1 MCYTFSI
8 TQILIPLFF
17 YPMSKLHEVFN
28 RLQEQKKDQRELKK
42 MYREALSVNPQ
53 YQELLQELDVLK
65 IKKKQ
70 IEAGVKADFK
80 EEFDKLEGLKLN
92 IAGDKQMLSDIA
104 LTQFSSGEE
113 VKIVDEN
120 KVEYEPIFNVRFQKV
135 R

>member
-1 MCYTFSI
+1 
-8 TQILIPLFF
+8 
-17 YPMSKLHEVFN
+17 MSKLHEVFN
-28 RLQEQKKDQRELKK
+28 RLQAQQKDQRELKR
-42 MYREALSVNPQ
+42 MYREALSTNAQ
-53 YQELLQELDVLK
+53 YQEVLKELDFLK

-70 IEAGVKADFK
+70 IETGVRADFK
-80 EEFDKLEGLKLN
+80 EEFDKIEGLKLN

-104 LTQFSSGEE
+104 LTQFTSGEE